1 MAIGSLPTAYG
12 AVTKWDRPEMQETRV
27 RSLAW
32 EDPLEEGMA
41 THSSVLAWSIPWQ
54 RSLVGCSPRGHT
66 ESDMTE
72 APEHGPGPGGGTSQ
86 QEATSQAEVGVAAT
100 LGSDRN
106 RFPPESSH
114 SGPLISFLLPRPQ
127 LPPRAVDE
135 LR

>member
-27 RSLAW
+27 RSLGW

-72 APEHGPGPGGGTSQ
+72 APEHGPGPGGAHLSRRPPSKQRLEWPPLWVPTEIVFLQSPPI
-86 QEATSQAEVGVAAT
+86 AA
-100 LGSDRN
+100 
-106 RFPPESSH
+106 P
-114 SGPLISFLLPRPQ
+114 
-127 LPPRAVDE
+127 
-135 LR
+135 

>member
-27 RSLAW
+27 RSLGW

-72 APEHGPGPGGGTSQ
+72 APEHGPGPGGHISAGGHLPSRGWSGRHFGFRQ
-86 QEATSQAEVGVAAT
+86 KS
-100 LGSDRN
+100 
-106 RFPPESSH
+106 FSSRV
-114 SGPLISFLLPRPQ
+114 LP
-127 LPPRAVDE
+127 
-135 LR
+135 